1 MMPFFLSHLP
11 FQNLP
16 LTCLASHRE
25 ICAVVEKDKSLP
37 KGLTHHALN
46 LYFYFK
52 RGPTCNSRQLLK
64 TCWMYWRINS
74 SRVEVLKLGG
84 PVLSLHLFLCFYGLF
99 VCLFLQQW
107 SYGNLVLFSCLFKAV
122 LNWEYQDYSSP
133 VLIFQSCYCCFFFVC
148 GCCCSCWWWYYLF
161 TSHSIHWPLP
171 VITSHSPSSI
181 LPPFDVPR

>member
-133 VLIFQSCYCCFFFVC
+133 VLIFQSCYCCFFFCV
-148 GCCCSCWWWYYLF
+148 WLLLF
-161 TSHSIHWPLP
+161 LLMMILFIHFTFHSL
-171 VITSHSPSSI
+171 TPSSHHFPQSF
-181 LPPFDVPR
+181 LHPPSLWCT